1 LKLVLNQNRFQRE
14 GLKREIRKKGLQKDK
29 EKEKEKQKQ
38 NSKTKAE

>member
-29 EKEKEKQKQ
+29 EKEKEKQ